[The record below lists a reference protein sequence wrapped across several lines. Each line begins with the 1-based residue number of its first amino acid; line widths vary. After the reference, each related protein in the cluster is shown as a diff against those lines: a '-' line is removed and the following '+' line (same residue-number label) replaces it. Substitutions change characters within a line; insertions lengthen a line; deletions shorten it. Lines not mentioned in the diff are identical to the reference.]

1 MDDLSFHHFQP
12 LARSHPSDLRV
23 AHIGNV
29 PNKTDTVS
37 QEFTTYNF
45 SFVLRG
51 SGFYRWRGTKFSIK
65 GPCVLRQWPGEP
77 MHYGPD
83 ESWDEL
89 FLIYPTSAA
98 DALARRG
105 YIRSERP
112 FWSIGDAN
120 RVMRQLDVLS
130 ELVARPTALA
140 RHVDRIDRC
149 CEQLILESL
158 LGASPA
164 LWNGADRVAAVRRWV
179 ETHFRDEHDFDDLAR
194 QQGLSSTHFR
204 RLWQRSVGVP
214 PHRFLIEERLRHACQ
229 ALIAT
234 ATPIA
239 EIARSHG
246 FADPLYFSR
255 RFRVFAGESAS
266 EYRRRYQT
274 PFPLG

>member
-1 MDDLSFHHFQP
+1 MDVLSFYHLQP
-12 LARSHPSDLRV
+12 LARRHPSDLRV

-29 PNKTDTVS
+29 PNKTDTVKH
-37 QEFTTYNF
+37 EFSTYNF

-51 SGFYRWRGTKFSIK
+51 SGIYSFRGTTFSVK

-77 MHYGPD
+77 MSYGPH

-89 FLIYPTSAA
+89 FLIYPLAAA
-98 DALARRG
+98 DALVRRG

-112 FWSIGDAN
+112 FWPIDDAS
-120 RVMRQLDVLS
+120 RIQRHLDDLS
-130 ELVARPTALA
+130 DLTKRPSGLA

-164 LWNGADRVAAVRRWV
+164 QWNGADRVASVRRWV
-179 ETHFRDEHDFDDLAR
+179 ETHWRDDHDFDELAR
-194 QQGLSSTHFR
+194 QEGLSSTHFR
-204 RLWQRSVGVP
+204 RLWLRSVGVP

-229 ALIAT
+229 SLIAT
-234 ATPIA
+234 ETPIA
-239 EIARSHG
+239 EIARTHG

-255 RFRVFAGESAS
+255 RFRAFTGESAS
-266 EYRRRYQT
+266 QYRKRYRT
-274 PFPLG
+274 AIRG